1 MAINKVADGKYR
13 IDFRDVAGKR
23 FRFFF
28 PTSKDAKAALTD
40 LKAKIGKGEFV
51 APRSI
56 PRFRE
61 IAADWLTEKSD
72 RRPGTVNNWKAHV
85 SRHLLPHLGEIRLD
99 RVSVTTIEKMRD
111 ELRKSDGEQLGLTPR
126 SVAAVMTTCAAIFKL
141 AIRRG
146 YVTLNPAAMAE
157 RPFLADSEIKF
168 AADDDASGGNMVSVR
183 QDEVLEPVEVRKLL
197 DESEPGLWR
206 TLFLTAFLT
215 GLRSGELFGLRW
227 SDIQL
232 AGEDNARRGKIC
244 VRRSLSWAR
253 LAGEEGAVRP
263 KFFPPKT
270 ESGVRDVPLAAEL
283 SAALKA
289 WKLACPPSEFD
300 LVFPAPDG
308 SPIHRSA
315 ALRFA
320 LRPAL
325 RRAKLRT
332 TVTMHSLRHSFAST
346 LIMGGAS
353 VTEVQH
359 LLGHSNPGVTL
370 KVYSHWFSNVETDSI
385 DRLAQAIAQPQ
396 SPRPASIPT
405 PRPKVVALGIS
416 EDPAKPGHFLDTP
429 GGAQE
434 VAADAVGA

>member
-1 MAINKVADGKYR
+1 MAINKRADGQHR

-23 FRFFF
+23 FRFLF
-28 PTSKDAKAALTD
+28 PTHKAADAALTD
-40 LKAKIGKGEFV
+40 LKAKIATGDFV
-51 APRSI
+51 APRTS
-56 PRFRE
+56 PRFKE
-61 IAADWLTEKSD
+61 IAADWLMEKSD

-85 SRHLLPHLGEIRLD
+85 NRHLLPHLGEIRLD
-99 RVSVTTIEKMRD
+99 RISVTTIEKMRD
-111 ELRKSDGEQLGLTPR
+111 ELRKSGLTPG

-146 YVTLNPAAMAE
+146 YVTLNSAAVAE

-168 AADDDASGGNMVSVR
+168 AADDDASGGSMVSVR
-183 QDEVLEPVEVRKLL
+183 QDEVLEPAEVRKLL

-253 LAGEEGAVRP
+253 LDGEEGAVRP

-270 ESGVRDVPLAAEL
+270 KSGIRDVPIAAEL

-332 TVTMHSLRHSFAST
+332 TVTMHSLRHSFGST

-370 KVYSHWFSNVETDSI
+370 RVYSHWFSNVETDSI

-396 SPRPASIPT
+396 PPASILPT

-416 EDPAKPGHFLDTP
+416 ADPSKPGHFLDTP
-429 GGAQE
+429 GHAQE
-434 VAADAVGA
+434 VAADAAGA